1 MPGQSLSW
9 PHSQPVLVQVAMAAV
24 IKGHVSRGL
33 FLVGAGW
40 ELLGGLSVGLL
51 LTPLEGLLRPEALG

>member
-1 MPGQSLSW
+1 M
-9 PHSQPVLVQVAMAAV
+9 VAV